1 MEITGSKVKLREKFF
16 DDAHDDYEWH
26 RDPELARLDGISPT
40 RLTFE
45 QYLSN
50 FSREMRYFRTAT
62 RHVFGIETLGGTH
75 IGNCAYYDIDEGA
88 GETELGI
95 LIGNRVEGGTIGR
108 VMAASRRRGFS
119 VIFPAGLEKLIPI
132 PIEVAAK
139 EAIKTD
145 YAYSMGI
152 NCGLLPCKGITV
164 TEPKAIEILTGAAA
178 FPISAGGVGGAE
190 GSVTLV
196 IKGTDDQVKKAIE
209 YAEQCKGA
217 KLPTVY
223 TPNCDTCAARLCDF
237 PLTGKHW
244 V

>member
-1 MEITGSKVKLREKFF
+1 MTILDRAQADPDATAV
-16 DDAHDDYEWH
+16 DDLV
-26 RDPELARLDGISPT
+26 RIRTRGELVDRGVRLGRWLLAEAGVPV
-40 RLTFE
+40 
-45 QYLSN
+45 
-50 FSREMRYFRTAT
+50 AG
-62 RHVFGIETLGGTH
+62 HVSM
-75 IGNCAYYDIDEGA
+75 
-88 GETELGI
+88 
-95 LIGNRVEGGTIGR
+95 LIGNRVEGGTVGR
-108 VMAASRRRGFS
+108 VMAASRRKGFS
-119 VIFPAGLEKLIPI
+119 VIFPAVLEKLIPI
-132 PIEVAAK
+132 PGELAAK
-139 EAIKTD
+139 EAIKPD
-145 YAYSMGI
+145 YDYSMGI